1 MTGNFKIGNFKIGNF
16 EIGNFEIGNF
26 GSEKRATGEIA
37 AARIGRRTMLAALG
51 LGVAG
56 AGFAPS
62 AWAQSD
68 FAEIKKRGYIRVATA
83 NEIPY
88 GYMDANGDAAGIGP
102 DVAKQVLKA
111 IGITDIQ
118 WVVTPFGSLIPG
130 LRARRFDICAAE
142 QNILPARCQVVA
154 FSVPNSS
161 YGEGLLVKAG
171 NPDDIHSYEDIKKN
185 PKLKMAIVN
194 GADELDFAHAVG
206 IPDSQLVMIEANAD
220 ALSTVSTGRAD
231 AYAATE
237 LTVARLA
244 AHSKAVEAAAPFTD
258 PIVNGKSVR
267 SYGGFSFRKSDTA
280 LLAAY
285 DKALTAFK
293 ATDAWAKI
301 LTDAGLSAGSVAAA
315 RKMTTE
321 ELCAGKA

>member
-1 MTGNFKIGNFKIGNF
+1 MTGQMNR
-16 EIGNFEIGNF
+16 
-26 GSEKRATGEIA
+26 RAV
-37 AARIGRRTMLAALG
+37 LAALG
-51 LGVAG
+51 LAVASMG
-56 AGFAPS
+56 LPES
-62 AWAQSD
+62 ASAQSE

-83 NEIPY
+83 NEVPY
-88 GYMDANGDAAGIGP
+88 GYMDANGNAAGIGP
-102 DVAKQVLKA
+102 DVAKEVLKA
-111 IGITDIQ
+111 IGITEIQ

-130 LRARRFDICAAE
+130 LRARRFDMCAAE
-142 QNILPARCQVVA
+142 QNILPARCQVVS

-171 NPDDIHSYEDIKKN
+171 NPDNIHSYEDIKNN
-185 PKLKMAIVN
+185 PKLKMAIVS

-206 IPDSQLVMIEANAD
+206 IPDSQIVMIEANAD
-220 ALSTVSTGRAD
+220 ALSTVATGRAD

-244 AHSKAVEAAAPFTD
+244 VHSKAVAAAKPFTD
-258 PIVNGKSVR
+258 PIVNGKPIR
-267 SYGGFSFRKSDTA
+267 SYGGFSFRKSDNA

-301 LTDAGLSAGSVAAA
+301 LSDAGLSAESIADA
-315 RKMTTE
+315 RKVTTAQ
-321 ELCAGKA
+321 LCTGK

>member
-1 MTGNFKIGNFKIGNF
+1 MIGKIG
-16 EIGNFEIGNF
+16 
-26 GSEKRATGEIA
+26 TG
-37 AARIGRRTMLAALG
+37 RMSRRSVLAGIG
-51 LGVAG
+51 LGVAS
-56 AGFAPS
+56 AGFAGT

-88 GYMDANGDAAGIGP
+88 GYMDANGNAAGIGP
-102 DVAKQVLKA
+102 DVATHVLKA
-111 IGITDIQ
+111 IGIADIQ

-130 LRARRFDICAAE
+130 LLARRFDLCAAE

-171 NPDDIHSYEDIKKN
+171 NPDNIHSYEDIKKN
-185 PKLKMAIVN
+185 PALKMAIVS

-206 IPDSQLVMIEANAD
+206 IPDSQIVMIDANAD
-220 ALSTVSTGRAD
+220 ALSTVANGRAA

-285 DKALTAFK
+285 DQALTAFK
-293 ATDAWAKI
+293 ATDGWAKI
-301 LTDAGLSAGSVAAA
+301 LSDAGLSAESIADA
-315 RKMTTE
+315 RKVTTA
-321 ELCAGKA
+321 ELCTGKV

>member
-1 MTGNFKIGNFKIGNF
+1 MTKLDMTWQMN
-16 EIGNFEIGNF
+16 
-26 GSEKRATGEIA
+26 RRIA
-37 AARIGRRTMLAALG
+37 LRTLAF
-51 LGVAG
+51 GVAG
-56 AGFAPS
+56 LALATN
-62 AWAQSD
+62 AWAETDLAQ
-68 FAEIKKRGYIRVATA
+68 IKKRGYIRVSTA
-83 NEIPY
+83 NEVPY
-88 GYMDANGDAAGIGP
+88 GYMDANGNAAGIGP
-102 DVAKQVLKA
+102 DVAKHVLKV
-111 IGITDIQ
+111 IGITDIE

-130 LRARRFDICAAE
+130 LLARRFDLCAAE
-142 QNILPARCQVVA
+142 QNILPARCEVVA

-171 NPDDIHSYEDIKKN
+171 NPHNIHSYEDIKKN
-185 PKLKMAIVN
+185 PKLMLAIVS

-206 IPDSQLVMIEANAD
+206 IPDSQIVLIDANAD
-220 ALSTVSTGRAD
+220 ALATVATGRAD

-244 AHSKAVEAAAPFTD
+244 KHGEEVQGATPFTD
-258 PIVNGKSVR
+258 PVINGKPVR

-280 LLAAY
+280 LLAAF

-301 LTDAGLSAGSVAAA
+301 LSGYGLSAQSIVAGRKAA
-315 RKMTTE
+315 TA